1 MYRCTTGIK
10 HQDKVIV
17 YFKSTFLSDKKAT
30 EQNKILMMRS
40 FILLMN
46 IYTHT
51 HTIYSVKDLKN
62 FIKNMILI
70 SLKSYEGS
78 KDILEV

>member
-1 MYRCTTGIK
+1 
-10 HQDKVIV
+10 
-17 YFKSTFLSDKKAT
+17 
-30 EQNKILMMRS
+30 MMRS

-62 FIKNMILI
+62 FIKNMMLV

>member
-1 MYRCTTGIK
+1 
-10 HQDKVIV
+10 
-17 YFKSTFLSDKKAT
+17 
-30 EQNKILMMRS
+30 
-40 FILLMN
+40 MN
-46 IYTHT
+46 IYTHA